1 MDDMRRFAVCISSWL
16 LVLIVCAWVLMR
28 WVQIMGPAGREIA
41 YDKMLFM
48 VSVVLCRQQVCRD
61 IPPVVVYLLHKLRV
75 LQKNQIM
82 SSMLI
87 NGVCRNAWRYFYV

>member
-16 LVLIVCAWVLMR
+16 PVLET
-28 WVQIMGPAGREIA
+28 GSAGREIA
-41 YDKMLFM
+41 YDKMFIM
-48 VSVVLCRQQVCRD
+48 VSVLLCRQQVCRD
-61 IPPVVVYLLHKLRV
+61 FPPVVVYLLHKLCM
-75 LQKNQIM
+75 LQKNLIM